1 LDSALFSGSLV
12 DQQFGLPLLR
22 NTKTDDIKKKISKM
36 DVSAKAYGNSV
47 LNLKTIC
54 NNEDIARLEIFNE
67 INQVAREFRLQNTML
82 ETMEK
87 IIAENK
93 LINSAKRFMKDV
105 KEEYGDVKIDL
116 KIAGVDLNDIVEGL
130 NKLPAIKN
138 SVQSS
143 LVRIKN
149 TDKQADSLEDI
160 MEMKNSLIKKHV
172 NNAKKIEQAQASLE
186 KLRSIST

>member
-1 LDSALFSGSLV
+1 
-12 DQQFGLPLLR
+12 
-22 NTKTDDIKKKISKM
+22 
-36 DVSAKAYGNSV
+36 
-47 LNLKTIC
+47 
-54 NNEDIARLEIFNE
+54 
-67 INQVAREFRLQNTML
+67 ML

-138 SVQSS
+138 SVQSC